1 MEKKER
7 VKRVLI
13 AIEPTLHRHFQ
24 DVAAANKVSFSRLI
38 RQALAEYERTLQP
51 DQHSTDRK

>member
-1 MEKKER
+1 MEKEK
-7 VKRVLI
+7 VKRVVI
-13 AIEPTLHRHFQ
+13 AIEPTLHRHYQ
-24 DVAAANKVSFSRLI
+24 QVAAQNKVSFSRLI

>member
-1 MEKKER
+1 MRKREPSKSVIIVIKPSDHQRYKE
-7 VKRVLI
+7 L
-13 AIEPTLHRHFQ
+13 AYNA
-24 DVAAANKVSFSRLI
+24 DMSFSRFV